1 MVKAWHSSKGSTV
14 HGVNWEMA
22 LSYSSGIAARLYLY
36 EWLMSRVPSF
46 LVNGCSELDKGCLRG
61 ECIVRINRSNSL
73 NDGLRRVAGFPD
85 LDRLNNLSG

>member
-1 MVKAWHSSKGSTV
+1 
-14 HGVNWEMA
+14 
-22 LSYSSGIAARLYLY
+22 
-36 EWLMSRVPSF
+36 MSRVPSF